1 MFGYSSLT
9 NWTVDMP
16 LLWKGDTM
24 FYNCK
29 SLTSFGGSLQ
39 SLTSG
44 WNMFCGCST
53 LTDVNITSLSSLNDG
68 TAMFGGCALSYQSLL
83 NILNVLPT
91 VTTERYIDITISDS
105 AVEDLI
111 TDERFAGAIEIP
123 AWGNS
128 PYTFNHKGWQIA
140 LTSQSGVIIED
151 DSPTEY
157 DVTLAN
163 GYIPD
168 ASDWNSE
175 VGWRLNITRVT
186 DEKAYNDNN

>member
-1 MFGYSSLT
+1 
-9 NWTVDMP
+9 MP

-29 SLTSFGGSLQ
+29 SLTSFSGSLQ

-91 VTTERYIDITISDS
+91 VTTERYIEITISDS

-111 TDERFAGAIEIP
+111 TDERFADAIEIP

-140 LTSQSGVIIED
+140 LTSQGGVKIGD
-151 DSPTEY
+151 DYSEY
-157 DVTLAN
+157 AIVE
-163 GYIPD
+163 GSQYIPD
-168 ASDWNSE
+168 ASTWNDEFASSGI
-175 VGWRLNITRVT
+175 VVT
-186 DEKAYNDNN
+186 SVHDGYAWDDNLS

>member
-1 MFGYSSLT
+1 
-9 NWTVDMP
+9 MP

-53 LTDVNITSLSSLNDG
+53 LTDINITSLSSLNDG

-91 VTTERYIDITISDS
+91 VETERYIDITISDS
-105 AVEDLI
+105 AVADLI
-111 TDERFAGAIEIP
+111 TDERFADAVEIP

-140 LTSQSGVIIED
+140 LTSQSGVIIDD

-168 ASDWNSE
+168 ASAWNSE
-175 VGWRLNITRVT
+175 VGWRLNITRVS
-186 DEKAYNDNN
+186 DEKAYDDNN